1 MIHSHLRKKK
11 VASSQNTP
19 LNSSVKVRKSGL
31 VIEESVKMLIL
42 KLDSI
47 DEKIQG
53 MWIDALF

>member
-1 MIHSHLRKKK
+1 M
-11 VASSQNTP
+11 ASSQNTP